1 MVYYRKLELERKQQ
15 NYDTQGG
22 KTLTGN
28 ITYYEQEFYAMDWQC
43 PTADA
48 DRWRDTLSVVAL
60 RHPIERHLSEFFFS
74 GPGSKGKLKE
84 LHTSGNYNDE
94 FAHLVRIELPKWI
107 EEGIII
113 NEEKGCLRR
122 HFSDNFQV
130 RALGGHVDMAKGDLG
145 PLPYT
150 RPPRQSCSVHKW
162 SNDTSTNS
170 TPALVHNE
178 HCGYCSDFCDG
189 PCSYGMHWR
198 GGASAGGVVTKQ
210 TRHRA
215 MDVLAKFDVVLLTET
230 MGEDDQVQLLA
241 DVTGVPIVNASL
253 AADRMNMRSSG
264 HRARTVEQKYHYYQD
279 IINKAA
285 PDVMELI
292 EDHSKYEMDLYAKAV
307 RINSQL
313 TLQWREE
320 RSQQDKEHAGDG

>member
-1 MVYYRKLELERKQQ
+1 MVYYRKLELERQQ
-15 NYDTQGG
+15 QHHGTQRR
-22 KTLTGN
+22 KSIIGN

-84 LHTSGNYNDE
+84 LHKSGNYNDE
-94 FAHLVRIELPKWI
+94 FAHLMRIELPKWI

-113 NEEKGCLRR
+113 NSENGCLRR

-150 RPPRQSCSVHKW
+150 RSPQQSCSVHKW

-170 TPALVHNE
+170 TPILVHNE
-178 HCGYCSDFCDG
+178 HCGNCSDFCDG

-198 GGASAGGVVTKQ
+198 GGVHAGGVVTKQ

-253 AADRMNMRSSG
+253 AADRKNIRSSG
-264 HRARTVEQKYHYYQD
+264 HGTTTVEQKYHYYQD
-279 IINKAA
+279 IINNAA
-285 PDVMELI
+285 PDTMELL
-292 EDHSKYEMDLYAKAV
+292 EDHSAFEMDLYAKAV

-313 TLQWREE
+313 TLQWRKE
-320 RSQQDKEHAGDG
+320 RAQQDKEHADTG